1 MGKTLTFDV
10 VSDISSA
17 QQLWSEFV
25 DQSVLWN
32 NWNYRACFHYFHPAQ
47 LRFYIVKH
55 NGITVTLLPLEIDQ
69 TSSELQFFGGHY
81 QCDNRIYFK
90 PGYEEAAQALLEN
103 IAFPL
108 NLRWM
113 SHALPGVPGCVENG
127 SKYVLDLRGIQ
138 SVDDYYQ
145 KFWSSK
151 SRKKL
156 RGQFKHIEEHT
167 IQIIENNYQDI
178 DLLVEFNKIRFR
190 EKSSFHKPQREDF
203 MKSLLDHFKVQMMT
217 TLFDGVK
224 QAVWMGIYYN
234 NVFYGIN
241 SGRNIGINNL
251 GKYMIL
257 QRIRKAIELGAH
269 AYDAKKGNYGWKE
282 AFGFSSIPQFVY
294 DTRVQPVAQPDQ
306 AQVDT
311 SSKTHDQVTP
321 SSISV

>member
-1 MGKTLTFDV
+1 MGKTFTFDV

-32 NWNYRACFHYFHPAQ
+32 NWNYRNCFHYVNPAQ

-55 NGITVTLLPLEIDQ
+55 NGITVAFLPLEIDQ

-81 QCDNRIYFK
+81 QCDNRFYFK

-103 IAFPL
+103 ITFPL

-113 SHALPGVPGCVENG
+113 SHALPGVSGCVENG
-127 SKYVLDLRGIQ
+127 SKYVLDLRGVH
-138 SVDDYYQ
+138 SVDEYYQ
-145 KFWSSK
+145 KFWSAK
-151 SRKKL
+151 RRKKL
-156 RGQFKHIEEHT
+156 LRQFKHIEDHT
-167 IQIIENNYQDI
+167 IETIENNYQDI

-190 EKSSFHKPQREDF
+190 EKSSFHKPQREEF
-203 MKSLLDHFKVQMMT
+203 MKSLLDHFEVQMMT

-257 QRIRKAIELGAH
+257 QRIRKAIELGAR

-282 AFGFSSIPQFVY
+282 AFGFSSIPQYVY
-294 DTRVQPVAQPDQ
+294 DTRIEPEVQTEQSQSDSFPQLQHKETTAPL
-306 AQVDT
+306 
-311 SSKTHDQVTP
+311 SG
-321 SSISV
+321 